1 MLTVRTFAWVA
12 LVGTATW
19 VVACGDATPAA
30 DLQSQSMFE
39 EPQSGDDDDDTKK
52 GGNDGLTTG
61 FGDDGVDGTVHTDA
75 GRDGSGPSCSSATI
89 EATRK
94 PVKLVTALDQS
105 GSMGLG
111 DFGDPKLKWI
121 PVTQAFASF
130 LGDPKSKGIDASL
143 LLFPRKAGGTETE
156 RIFNCNTAN
165 YTTPD
170 VAMTALPNA
179 NAFTSKLPTIP
190 PGLQTPTR
198 AVLKA
203 LVADALKVQAAN
215 PNDAV
220 AIVFMSDGDPIGCY
234 APAGTAQDED
244 IDVVAAE
251 AKVAADAGV
260 PVYVIGIGNVENLGK
275 IAKQGGTN
283 SAFIVPVNNAEQTKK
298 EFLAAVDK
306 VRTTQAS
313 CTLNLSTPSGRLDP
327 TSATLTF
334 TPGTGAPID
343 KAYDPTC
350 AQGGFQFDDP
360 KSPKK
365 VTLCA
370 ALCDSLKA
378 DPDAKITLSIP
389 CAAEEP
395 K

>member
-1 MLTVRTFAWVA
+1 MLTVRTFAWAA
-12 LVGTATW
+12 LVGTAAW

-39 EPQSGDDDDDTKK
+39 EPQDGDDDDEGKTDST
-52 GGNDGLTTG
+52 GITPG
-61 FGDDGVDGTVHTDA
+61 FGDDGIDDTVRADA
-75 GRDGSGPSCSSATI
+75 GRDGSGPSCSSATV

-105 GSMGLG
+105 GSMGLAG
-111 DFGDPKLKWI
+111 YGDPNLKWI

-143 LLFPRKAGGTETE
+143 LLFPRKAGSNETD
-156 RIFNCNTAN
+156 RIYNCNTAN

-179 NAFTSKLPTIP
+179 NAFTSKLPAIP

-203 LVADALKVQAAN
+203 LVADAVKVKAAN

-220 AIVFMSDGDPIGCY
+220 AIVFMTDGDPIGCY

-251 AKVAADAGV
+251 AKVAADAGIS
-260 PVYVIGIGNVENLGK
+260 VYVIGIGNVKNLDK

-283 SAFIVPVNNAEQTKK
+283 TAFIVPVNNADQTKR

-313 CTLNLSTPSGRLDP
+313 CTLDLSTPSGRLDP
-327 TSATLTF
+327 TNATLTF

-360 KSPKK
+360 KAPKK
-365 VTLCA
+365 VTLCS

-378 DPDAKITLSIP
+378 DPDAKISLSIP